1 MANIMVQWFVSG
13 LMAVMHPFF
22 VSVIEIN
29 HNPKEASV
37 EISVRI
43 FTEDLEKTLQKYS
56 TTKVDMVHPTDKA
69 LLDKQINAYLVQKLK
84 LRINGQPVAMQYI
97 GHELQKESVWTYL
110 EIPKIAEVKK
120 LEVNCGLLFDYE
132 KNQTN
137 IFHVKSK
144 GVEKSYKL
152 DYPANTV
159 SFDF

>member
-1 MANIMVQWFVSG
+1 MAIMVEWFVTG

-29 HNPKEASV
+29 HNSREASV

-43 FTEDLEKTLQKYS
+43 FSEDLEKTLQKY
-56 TTKVDMVHPTDKA
+56 TTAKVDMVHPTDKA
-69 LLDKQINAYLVQKLK
+69 LLDKQINAYLSQKLK

-97 GHELQKESVWTYL
+97 GHELQKESVWTYF
-110 EIPKIAEVKK
+110 EISKIAEVKK
-120 LEVNCGLLFDYE
+120 IEVNCGVLFDYE

-144 GVEKSYKL
+144 GVEKSFKL
-152 DYPANTV
+152 DYPATKA